1 MRQARQRGS
10 RGVPRPW
17 LAVAAAWA
25 RRLALCGVALGL
37 AVQAGCASVN
47 VGSAQRL
54 SEQALGAT
62 QALRLGLDGVRA
74 DLATYVEGQ
83 ALLAPLTQR
92 PPLAPSELCALE
104 AVQRSLR
111 LRLMALGKLLLAY
124 EHFRG
129 LAVRAAWTAEEPV
142 LDELFTEL
150 DPNDFPVDAPLA
162 TGCPAPSPLPARRDP
177 ALAPELVSPP
187 RSLGLSQTRSLKVAS
202 ARIRVLLGRLRAV
215 LAAERATI
223 ESMQRQLVESQRRIA
238 LALLSRYDVVS
249 PAPLLRPQLERLGR
263 SERYIFRSST
273 NAEDLAGFNGAGLYE
288 SVVVPGD
295 ASNEVIANALRRVWA
310 SVWLQRAYEEREW
323 FRIEHDAVCLRVGRI
338 RRWERRPSELS
349 TSELTDVD
357 VKVVSRA
364 GAEGV
369 LHLQLRRGVGPD
381 VHPRRVVGD
390 VVAGKRELP
399 ASRGVGAVHDTA

>member
-249 PAPLLRPQLERLGR
+249 PAPLLRPQLERLGLVWDDWAYIDQR
-263 SERYIFRSST
+263 ARWPKEQREALQAALAAVLERRIAYNLAQQSVLYEQQLAVLAALERLHLRLEAGQPFGVR
-273 NAEDLAGFNGAGLYE
+273 DLAALVAPVLRSANGALATP
-288 SVVVPGD
+288 SSPGG
-295 ASNEVIANALRRVWA
+295 SPG
-310 SVWLQRAYEEREW
+310 SSP
-323 FRIEHDAVCLRVGRI
+323 GG
-338 RRWERRPSELS
+338 PLS
-349 TSELTDVD
+349 
-357 VKVVSRA
+357 
-364 GAEGV
+364 
-369 LHLQLRRGVGPD
+369 P
-381 VHPRRVVGD
+381 
-390 VVAGKRELP
+390 
-399 ASRGVGAVHDTA
+399 